1 MGIRLFH
8 RNRFLVRRLVLL
20 ACLFMI
26 AGFAAAEQLTTVAI
40 IDIGRVYNTFYRDSR
55 AVRELESLQ
64 TQYQREI
71 NRHVQELENLRD
83 QRVRAADRDDDR
95 RVMELDEEILQKTRF
110 VEDLTRRRRQQLEL
124 RQQQL
129 LSDDFLLQLQEAI
142 QFVAEEEGYTVVLS
156 SEHDGIQWWSPAVD
170 ITEPVVE
177 RLRQV
182 ES

>member
-1 MGIRLFH
+1 MGVRLFH
-8 RNRFLVRRLVLL
+8 RNRLLLRKLVLL
-20 ACLFMI
+20 CGLVVVAGI
-26 AGFAAAEQLTTVAI
+26 ASAEQLTTVAI
-40 IDIGRVYNTFYRDSR
+40 IDIGLVYNTFYRDSR
-55 AVRELESLQ
+55 AVRELENLRS
-64 TQYQREI
+64 QYQREI
-71 NRHVQELENLRD
+71 NRHVQELEELRE
-83 QRVRAADRDDDR
+83 RRLRAVEREDDR
-95 RVMELDEEILQKTRF
+95 RVMELDEEILQQTRF

-142 QFVAEEEGYTVVLS
+142 QFVSESEGYTVVLS

-177 RLRQV
+177 RLRQL

>member
-1 MGIRLFH
+1 MGVRLFH
-8 RNRFLVRRLVLL
+8 RNRVLL
-20 ACLFMI
+20 KRTVLLSCLLLV
-26 AGFAAAEQLTTVAI
+26 AGFAAGEQLTTVAI

-55 AVRELESLQ
+55 SVRELENLR

-71 NRHVQELENLRD
+71 NRHVRDLEELQEARLR
-83 QRVRAADRDDDR
+83 ASDRGDDR
-95 RVMELDEEILQKTRF
+95 RVMELDEEILQQTRF

-129 LSDDFLLQLQEAI
+129 LSDDFLTQLQQAI
-142 QFVAEEEGYTVVLS
+142 QFVAESEGYTVVLS

-177 RLRQV
+177 RLRQL
-182 ES
+182 ET